1 MSSAFKPPSLTGYL
15 RILNES
21 GDILAHQFSEYA
33 DGTFNE
39 PIQLF
44 QSAQRCS
51 LNIIGE
57 VATGVKLRLQETAD
71 ESYHLIKATIKNT
84 FQFFGRWRW
93 LPRRSNGRNSE
104 QQISN
109 TLQDVEPLIY
119 STMQERRDRLKI
131 IQIISTFEIDDDEI
145 PGNGRNA
152 VLLDSL
158 LLTHLREKSY
168 TLVDVMK
175 DIGCFLLA
183 GSDATLSVV
192 TWSIYMLGLHPKT
205 QAKVHRELDAIFGT
219 DTNRCVTS
227 DDLKRMK
234 YLECCLKE
242 TMRLYPP
249 VPIVG
254 RVLEHDQVIDNQ
266 TVPKGVQF
274 FINVFRLHR
283 NHKYFSDPER
293 YLPERFM
300 REETTFRP
308 PFVYIPFSGGARKC
322 LGQAFAMMEIK
333 LLLAKIFS
341 KFKVEIIRPLDHP
354 KINIDEIISAREEL
368 RVWIRRREAQE

>member
-1 MSSAFKPPSLTGYL
+1 
-15 RILNES
+15 
-21 GDILAHQFSEYA
+21 
-33 DGTFNE
+33 
-39 PIQLF
+39 
-44 QSAQRCS
+44 
-51 LNIIGE
+51 
-57 VATGVKLRLQETAD
+57 
-71 ESYHLIKATIKNT
+71 
-84 FQFFGRWRW
+84 
-93 LPRRSNGRNSE
+93 
-104 QQISN
+104 
-109 TLQDVEPLIY
+109 
-119 STMQERRDRLKI
+119 
-131 IQIISTFEIDDDEI
+131 
-145 PGNGRNA
+145 
-152 VLLDSL
+152 
-158 LLTHLREKSY
+158 
-168 TLVDVMK
+168 
-175 DIGCFLLA
+175 
-183 GSDATLSVV
+183 
-192 TWSIYMLGLHPKT
+192 MLGLHPKT

-283 NHKYFSDPER
+283 NPKYFSDPER

-308 PFVYIPFSGGARKC
+308 PFVYIPFSRGARKC

>member
-1 MSSAFKPPSLTGYL
+1 M
-15 RILNES
+15 
-21 GDILAHQFSEYA
+21 FSESSPLQYFCILQVECHSFILMLGQKRKNRTFGQIA
-33 DGTFNE
+33 DASEIYGN
-39 PIQLF
+39 
-44 QSAQRCS
+44 
-51 LNIIGE
+51 
-57 VATGVKLRLQETAD
+57 
-71 ESYHLIKATIKNT
+71 NT
-84 FQFFGRWRW
+84 FKMYIGMT
-93 LPRRSNGRNSE
+93 PVV
-104 QQISN
+104 ISQ
-109 TLQDVEPLIY
+109 TPDAAE
-119 STMQERRDRLKI
+119 
-131 IQIISTFEIDDDEI
+131 
-145 PGNGRNA
+145 
-152 VLLDSL
+152 
-158 LLTHLREKSY
+158 
-168 TLVDVMK
+168 
-175 DIGCFLLA
+175 

-219 DTNRCVTS
+219 DTNRCVTA

-242 TMRLYPP
+242 TIRLYPP

-283 NHKYFSDPER
+283 NPKYFSDPER

-322 LGQAFAMMEIK
+322 LGLDIAHEQVVRFSLGVFVVIRK
-333 LLLAKIFS
+333 LASQYPGQTSKVYVGMTPVVVIDTPGAVETLLTSSVNHRKPFIYDF
-341 KFKVEIIRPLDHP
+341 
-354 KINIDEIISAREEL
+354 INSWLGQQNILVA
-368 RVWIRRREAQE
+368 